1 MTMFDLNLLREFITR
16 REFIKKGLG
25 GGITIAVTPALMNA
39 ILAAPASS
47 KPAVPGWLSKEEM
60 EKLLKAALSKGGDY
74 ADIFLERK
82 LRREIEMDDG
92 RIKTVHFGID
102 QGVGVRVI
110 EKNVTGY
117 AFSDDMQMSKLVE
130 TAKIASE
137 VAHSPARSVS
147 ISRAKPAQ
155 RIRAAVPLDSLGEE
169 ERLGLVRRADAA
181 ARDHDPRIVNSTVSH
196 YDETRKISIAS
207 SDGVWVEDEKPLI
220 YFTVWAQ
227 SSASGRGHRGRSRVS
242 GTMGM
247 EFFEK
252 TPPEV
257 PAQAAAMEAI
267 AMLDAGEAPSGEMPV
282 VVEGGWGGVLFHE
295 AVGHG
300 LEGDAVY
307 AKTSFY
313 CDKLGKRVASDRV
326 TLVDSGSIAG
336 LRGSSNIDDEGTPT
350 QENILIEK
358 GILKGYMQS
367 ILSSKQLAS
376 EPTGNGRRES
386 YKHYPLVR
394 MTNTFIMN
402 GDLDPKEIFRRT
414 KKGLYAKAFWGGVVD
429 TASGNF
435 TFSVR
440 EAYLIENGRATK
452 PVAGATLIGNGP
464 EALKSIDMLGSDLR
478 FGAGTC
484 GKGQWVPVSSGQP
497 TLRLSKITVGG
508 TKSG

>member
-1 MTMFDLNLLREFITR
+1 MFDLNVLRELITR
-16 REFIKKGLG
+16 REFIKKGVG
-25 GGITIAVTPALMNA
+25 GGVTLAVTPALLNA
-39 ILAAPASS
+39 ILAAPSS
-47 KPAVPGWLSKEEM
+47 AKPAVPGWLSKEEM
-60 EKLLKAALSKGGDY
+60 EKLLKAALSRGGDY
-74 ADIFLERK
+74 ADIFVERK

-92 RIKTVHFGID
+92 KITTVHFGID

-110 EKNVTGY
+110 EKNITGY
-117 AFSDDMQMSKLVE
+117 AFSDDMSMNKLVE
-130 TAKIASE
+130 TAKVASE
-137 VAHSPARSVS
+137 VAHSSARSAS
-147 ISRAKPAQ
+147 ISRAKTPE
-155 RIRAAVPLDSLGEE
+155 RIRAVVPLDTLGEE
-169 ERLGLVRRADAA
+169 ERVELVKRADAA
-181 ARDHDPRIVNSTVSH
+181 ARGHNKRIVNSTVSH
-196 YDETRKISIAS
+196 YDETRKIAIAS

-227 SSASGRGHRGRSRVS
+227 SSANGRSHRGRNRVS

-247 EFFEK
+247 EFFDK

-257 PAQAAAMEAI
+257 PARAAATEAI

-300 LEGDAVY
+300 LEGDAIN

-313 CDKLGKRVASDRV
+313 CDKLGQRVASEQIN
-326 TLVDSGSIAG
+326 LVDSGSIAG

-350 QENILIEK
+350 QENVLIEK
-358 GILKGYMQS
+358 GILKRYMQS
-367 ILSSKQLAS
+367 LLSARRLGS

-394 MTNTFIMN
+394 MTNTYIMN
-402 GDLDPKEIFRRT
+402 GGLDTEEIFRQT

-440 EAYLIENGRATK
+440 EAYLIENGKTTK

-464 EALKSIDMLGSDLR
+464 EALKSIDLLGSDLG
-478 FGAGTC
+478 FGPGTC
-484 GKGQWVPVSSGQP
+484 GKGQWVPVTAGQP
-497 TLRLSKITVGG
+497 TLRLSKMTVGG